1 MSGSSSGDAAAGRRV
16 GHARLA
22 SWYFPLRMAVAT
34 GAGLVVALLGPRFLD
49 AWIDDPQRVAALS
62 TVLSLLAVA
71 VTASMVLRPVGAF
84 LRALDSGL
92 LGLRERDYGLRLA
105 IDRQDELGRL
115 ALRFNALGDAL
126 RSERNDLYQKEI
138 LLATVVESAPLA
150 MVLVDEAGL
159 VVLDNATARD
169 LFLGGK
175 KVVGRPWDA
184 LLEQCPSELRAALT
198 SGDDVIFTLD
208 RAGEREL
215 FHVSRRWFE
224 LSTLPHTLFLL
235 RPMTRELARQ
245 EVEVWKKTLRVI
257 SHELNNSL
265 APISSL
271 VHSARK
277 IAGRPEHAHR
287 LDGIF
292 ATLEERAQHLATFL
306 DGYARFAR
314 LAKPVRERVEWA
326 TLVARIGPLHPE
338 AMPGALPEAPGYFDV
353 GQIEQ
358 VLINL
363 LKNAREAGGPPDEVR
378 LLIEGNAAEGFELK
392 VIDRGEGMTDE
403 VIRQALVPFYTTK
416 PTGTG
421 LGLPLSRE
429 ILEAHAGTVTIARR
443 EGGGTIVTCWIPGFN
458 FKVGSQ

>member
-1 MSGSSSGDAAAGRRV
+1 MSGRVRSRMAG
-16 GHARLA
+16 
-22 SWYFPLRMAVAT
+22 WYFTLRMVAAV
-34 GAGLVVALLGPRFLD
+34 GAGVVVALVVPHVISH
-49 AWIDDPQRVAALS
+49 WVHDPARVNVVS

-71 VTASMVLRPVGAF
+71 VTAAIVLHPVGVF

-105 IDRQDELGRL
+105 LDRRTGGELAHL
-115 ALRFNALGDAL
+115 AARFNALGDAL

-138 LLATVVESAPLA
+138 LLATVVESAPTA
-150 MVLVDEAGL
+150 IVLVDEAGV

-169 LFLGGK
+169 VLLGGK
-175 KVVGRPWDA
+175 KLEGRLWDEV
-184 LLEQCPSELRAALT
+184 LEVCPDELREALQN
-198 SGDDVIFTLD
+198 GDDVIFTLD
-208 RAGEREL
+208 TQGLREV

-224 LSTLPHTLFLL
+224 LSTLQHTLYLL

-306 DGYARFAR
+306 HSYAHFAR
-314 LAKPVRERVEWA
+314 LPPPVPEVVEWR
-326 TLVARIGPLHPE
+326 TLVDRIGPLHPE
-338 AMPGALPEAPGYFDV
+338 AMPSALPEAAGHFDAA
-353 GQIEQ
+353 QLEQ

-363 LKNAREAGGPPDEVR
+363 LKNAHEAGGPADEVR
-378 LLIEGNAAEGFELK
+378 LTITGNATAGFEIK
-392 VIDRGEGMTDE
+392 VWDRGTGMTDD
-403 VIRQALVPFYTTK
+403 VMRQALVPFYTTK

-429 ILEAHAGTVTIARR
+429 ILEAHAGTLSIARR
-443 EGGGTIVTCWIPGFN
+443 EDGGTVVTCWLPGHLL
-458 FKVGSQ
+458 VPEGVRRI